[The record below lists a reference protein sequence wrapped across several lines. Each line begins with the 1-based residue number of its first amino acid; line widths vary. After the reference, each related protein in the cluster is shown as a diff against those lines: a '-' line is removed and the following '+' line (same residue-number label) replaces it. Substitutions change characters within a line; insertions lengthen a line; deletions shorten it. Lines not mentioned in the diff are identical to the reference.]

1 MAEREYRFTFSIVD
15 AVTNEVVDCDWCSL
29 VDRDT
34 DRNERID
41 THVYQML
48 RNWRKFAREEYEAT
62 LDTPAN
68 EYVLDDAQF
77 GVGA

>member
-1 MAEREYRFTFSIVD
+1 MTERAYHFKFEIVD

-34 DRNERID
+34 GRNERID

-48 RNWRKFAREEYEAT
+48 RNFRKFVRADYEQA
-62 LDTPAN
+62 LEA
-68 EYVLDDAQF
+68 A
-77 GVGA
+77 